1 MTSTQTRADRDALA
15 QSHIARLSA
24 VPALTDCPCTRNE
37 AKSLI
42 AQTQRYADEPGMLG
56 RNGIGPAVDQCISRA
71 RNLGF
76 RPAKRVAA

>member
-1 MTSTQTRADRDALA
+1 MAPATSLARD
-15 QSHIARLSA
+15 HIARLTA

-42 AQTQRYADEPGMLG
+42 AQTQRYSDEPGMLG
-56 RNGIGPAVDQCISRA
+56 RNGIGPAVDQCVSRA